1 MQSIRTSPCPTC
13 GKPVAASDPDR
24 PATFPFCCPRCKLV
38 DLGKWFD
45 EQYRISTPVESPEEV
60 ERLLGEQAT
69 RKQDRWPG
77 SSEEDD
83 D

>member
-1 MQSIRTSPCPTC
+1 
-13 GKPVAASDPDR
+13 
-24 PATFPFCCPRCKLV
+24 V